1 MTEIGVYDRSAG
13 RYKPF
18 RLTPRRKQILWHIAY
33 GWEVRPVMR
42 PNFAYGGRAFSE
54 KVLQFFLGSTNIHQ
68 IVMLLRQAK
77 LVHFKVY
84 APGGELHITPLG
96 MHVLLESLP

>member
-1 MTEIGVYDRSAG
+1 MSEIGVYDRSAG

-33 GWEVRPVMR
+33 DWEVRPVMR
-42 PNFAYGGRAFSE
+42 PNFAYGGRGITE
-54 KVLQFFLGSTNIHQ
+54 KVLQFFLGGTNIHQ
-68 IVMLLRQAK
+68 IVMVLRQAK
-77 LVHFKVY
+77 LVDFKVY

-96 MHVLLESLP
+96 MQVLLESLP

>member
-1 MTEIGVYDRSAG
+1 MTEITVRDRNTG
-13 RYKPF
+13 RTRPF

-33 GWEVRPVMR
+33 DWEVRPVMR

-54 KVLQFFLGSTNIHQ
+54 KVLQFFLDGTNIHQ
-68 IVMLLRQAK
+68 IILILRQAK
-77 LVHFKVY
+77 LVDFKVY

-96 MHVLLESLP
+96 MQVLLESLP

>member
-1 MTEIGVYDRSAG
+1 MTEIGVYDRSTG

-18 RLTPRRKQILWHIAY
+18 VLTPRRKQILWHIAY
-33 GWEVRPVMR
+33 DWEVRPVMR

-54 KVLQFFLGSTNIHQ
+54 KVLQFFLGSSNIHQ

-77 LVHFKVY
+77 LVDFKVY
-84 APGGELHITPLG
+84 APGGQLHITPFG
-96 MHVLLESLP
+96 MQVLLESLP

>member
-33 GWEVRPVMR
+33 DWEVRPVMR
-42 PNFAYGGRAFSE
+42 PNFAGRMPRDR
-54 KVLQFFLGSTNIHQ
+54 VPTFFLGYVNINQ
-68 IVMLLRQAK
+68 IVVLLKRCK
-77 LVHFKVY
+77 LVNFNFPSPH
-84 APGGELHITPLG
+84 PQLHITPLG
-96 MHVLLESLP
+96 MQVLLESLP